1 MTPMSHVPHEE
12 TPYSHV
18 PSENPFHPHVLNR
31 DTRWPHLPRDD
42 PKCPHD
48 PRCKSSSPPRTPN
61 VPTSPRPHIPGDA
74 TTSNLP
80 TEDTQCPHV
89 PNKDAPYPWGAE
101 AAISHSVTPTAA
113 HRCHRPLPTSPCPLT
128 VSQHPRGGGDG
139 CLTPPCLLCPRGV
152 TRSPRPFPISPIPP
166 WQQRPLITAKPFN
179 FRVN

>member
-89 PNKDAPYPWGAE
+89 PNKDTPYPWGAE
-101 AAISHSVTPTAA
+101 AAMSHSVTPTAA
-113 HRCHRPLPTSPCPLT
+113 HRCHRPLPTSPYGVSAPSWWRGWVPDAPL
-128 VSQHPRGGGDG
+128 
-139 CLTPPCLLCPRGV
+139 LAL
-152 TRSPRPFPISPIPP
+152 SPRCHAIPASLSNKSHP
-166 WQQRPLITAKPFN
+166 PVATTTLNHCEA
-179 FRVN
+179 V